1 MPSAV
6 WEMDMRETND
16 LMESWLDSP
25 PAHVAA
31 RQLRDY
37 VMGKFGDRPP
47 SRSAPAVAQTPD
59 QLAAVLGLG
68 GADGNG

>member
-1 MPSAV
+1 
-6 WEMDMRETND
+6 MREVND
-16 LMESWLDSP
+16 LMDHWTDSP

-37 VMGKFGDRPP
+37 VMAKFGDRPP
-47 SRSAPAVAQTPD
+47 ARSAAPEGQTPD

-68 GADGNG
+68 GTDG